1 MSQWTEYVQAVR
13 LLARARAA
21 VLHTPERAEWLSQA
35 LTSSDGWERSAGLEF
50 LITFPDDLP
59 ALLDQLFPLA
69 ISHKTGPAAWE
80 VLRRA
85 SKHGLVDEG
94 RLSELV
100 WSELDADDV
109 TEFEYNCV
117 YSLLDI
123 PDARTLLAAVG
134 QRALA
139 SLDPEIRK
147 TGKSIQE
154 HRDTHPTTT

>member
-1 MSQWTEYVQAVR
+1 VSQWAEYVQAVR
-13 LLARARAA
+13 VLARARAV
-21 VLHTPERAEWLSQA
+21 VLHAPGRAEWLRRA

-50 LITFPDDLP
+50 LTTFPDDVP

-85 SKHGLVDEG
+85 RRLGLVDEG

-117 YSLLDI
+117 YSLLDVL
-123 PDARTLLAAVG
+123 DARTLLAAVG
-134 QRALA
+134 RRALA
-139 SLDPEIRK
+139 SHDPEIQE

-154 HRDTHPTTT
+154 HLDRHPTTT